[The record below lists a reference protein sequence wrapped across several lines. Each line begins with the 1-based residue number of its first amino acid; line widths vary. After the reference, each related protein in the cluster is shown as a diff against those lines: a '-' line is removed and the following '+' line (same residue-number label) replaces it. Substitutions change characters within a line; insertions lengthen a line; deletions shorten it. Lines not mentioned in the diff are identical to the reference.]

1 MNLANP
7 SSAMR
12 LLAACLLAILVV
24 NLLYHGQQPYAVGLV
39 RPPFDKVLHLVL
51 FASVG
56 TLLWIAAGARHILMV
71 IVLAVMLGLLDE
83 IMQSFNPG
91 RSADWTDL
99 LADTIGAGLGVLLCR
114 RLAGQ

>member
-1 MNLANP
+1 
-7 SSAMR
+7 
-12 LLAACLLAILVV
+12 
-24 NLLYHGQQPYAVGLV
+24 
-39 RPPFDKVLHLVL
+39 
-51 FASVG
+51 
-56 TLLWIAAGARHILMV
+56 MV

>member
-12 LLAACLLAILVV
+12 LLAAFLLAILIV

-39 RPPFDKVLHLVL
+39 RPPLDKVLHLIL

-56 TLLWIAAGARHILMV
+56 TLLWIAAGARHIPMV

-99 LADTIGAGLGVLLCR
+99 LADTLGAGLGVLLCR
-114 RLAGQ
+114 RIARQ